1 MTRLV
6 EVIRNGNATAVPKKD
21 IVVGDIVLL
30 TTGAEVPADGKLLE
44 AVSLSVDE
52 STLTG
57 ESVFRKKSTNEED
70 FEKDATYPT
79 DHVLRG
85 TKVMEGHG
93 IFQVEAVGDKTENG
107 KVFEAA
113 QIDSSVKTPL
123 NEQLDGLADWITKI
137 SYVFAALIIVGK
149 AHGLFPLGSYRVDV
163 GHSYCYLLLSCY

>member
-1 MTRLV
+1 MTSLV

-70 FEKDATYPT
+70 
-79 DHVLRG
+79 LRKMPPIPQ
-85 TKVMEGHG
+85 TMCC
-93 IFQVEAVGDKTENG
+93 AV
-107 KVFEAA
+107 
-113 QIDSSVKTPL
+113 Q
-123 NEQLDGLADWITKI
+123 
-137 SYVFAALIIVGK
+137 
-149 AHGLFPLGSYRVDV
+149 R
-163 GHSYCYLLLSCY
+163 